1 MSVGLVLPTYVIY
14 RTIDTQVKTE
24 ITNSL
29 LSHNKAFELYSRSSN
44 LDIGIAALNFSKQT
58 GLRVTLIAKDGKVI
72 AESDSNIVLNKMDN
86 HLKRPEVQ
94 NLKNMD
100 YGVSVRYSN
109 TLKQD
114 FIYVARMIEANDVSY
129 IRLAQTMDFAQTII
143 DLRTTNQNPFSKPL
157 KNRTK
162 N

>member
-1 MSVGLVLPTYVIY
+1 MTLIKLRQKLFLLLFALLSVGLVLPTYVIN

-86 HLKRPEVQ
+86 HLNK
-94 NLKNMD
+94 LC
-100 YGVSVRYSN
+100 
-109 TLKQD
+109 
-114 FIYVARMIEANDVSY
+114 
-129 IRLAQTMDFAQTII
+129 LASWKDFASV
-143 DLRTTNQNPFSKPL
+143 LLLFWKP
-157 KNRTK
+157 KA
-162 N
+162 